1 MAVNNIASLP
11 GGLGTLAQIA
21 FNAGVVRQLSQDQS
35 DFKVVQMHRVG
46 VPQGRELRF
55 MLMTGGG
62 PGAIQSA
69 AVDSL
74 AGAFPASQRVT
85 VEEKSTVFK
94 EIDAT
99 IEISEMLAQRLKLSA
114 DIKYAEQL
122 SLELESKINYAQRR
136 VGADL
141 HLDGTGVMGTVA
153 SSADTTGAGGSVLV
167 SLSTAVSAR
176 GHVNVFEFDD
186 LVTVYNPNGT
196 VDAPTVVGTF
206 YAYQVIDVLR
216 ESNQVRLA
224 PVDSSYSRL
233 SLTASSIDAADV
245 IYRIGQPTKL
255 DLTAAIADY
264 GTATEICVGL
274 ESLIADDGRV
284 VNGMTMSGVLRS
296 IIRDKSGEVA
306 DIRHLTELV
315 GALRNRNGQRAGY
328 RWEKVLC
335 ASEYLDTQAETWR
348 QDRRFNSSGDGK
360 LGAPALSYQHADV
373 KLDFY
378 VSEFCRKDRQ
388 WLIPSGGAS
397 GKAPVQ
403 FRFSDFK
410 AAEAP
415 DGGSKWNRNRDASGG
430 ALKAWSQ
437 YLMAHI
443 GAYNLAP
450 AACGVI
456 KGASVGV

>member
-1 MAVNNIASLP
+1 MAVPNITALP
-11 GGLGTLAQIA
+11 GGLGNLAQIA
-21 FNAGVVRQLSQDQS
+21 FNSGVIRQLSQDQS

-62 PGAIQSA
+62 PGAIQASS
-69 AVDSL
+69 VGEY

-94 EIDAT
+94 AIDAT
-99 IEISEMLAQRLKLSA
+99 IEISEQLAQRLKLSA

-141 HLDGTGVMGTVA
+141 HLDGTGVMGTAA
-153 SSADTTGAGGSVLV
+153 SAVDTTGAGGSVLIT
-167 SLSTAVSAR
+167 LSTAVSAR
-176 GHVNVFEFDD
+176 GHVNVFEYGD
-186 LVTVYNPNGT
+186 LVTVYAVGGT
-196 VDAPTVVGTF
+196 VVAPSVVGSF
-206 YAYQVIDVLR
+206 YAYEVLDVLR

-224 PVDSSYSRL
+224 PVNASYARL
-233 SLTASSIDAADV
+233 SLTASSAVAGNV

-255 DLTAAIADY
+255 DLTQPIGDY

-274 ESLIADDGRV
+274 ESLIADDGRL

-296 IIRDKSGEVA
+296 IVRDKSGEVA

-315 GALRNRNGQRAGY
+315 GALRNRNGQRSGY

-335 ASEYLDTQAETWR
+335 ASEYLDTQAEAWR
-348 QDRRFNSSGDGK
+348 QDRRFSSSGDGV
-360 LGAPALSYQHADV
+360 LGAPALTYQHADI
-373 KLDFY
+373 KLSFY
-378 VSEFCRKDRQ
+378 VSEFARKDRQ
-388 WLIPSGGAS
+388 WLIPSGGAT

-415 DGGSKWNRNRDASGG
+415 DGGSKWNRNRGTSGE

-437 YLMAHI
+437 YLCAHI

-456 KGASVGV
+456 KGASVGI